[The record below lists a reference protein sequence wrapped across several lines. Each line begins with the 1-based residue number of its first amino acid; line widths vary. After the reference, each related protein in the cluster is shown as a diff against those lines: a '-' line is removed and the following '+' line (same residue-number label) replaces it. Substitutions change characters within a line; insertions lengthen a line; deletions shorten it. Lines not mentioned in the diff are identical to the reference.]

1 MINNKYTDRNDLEFH
16 DQSGKSLLEVILVV
30 VIVTIVATFA
40 LAQYQS
46 SKAQYSRQNVARQL
60 KINMERARFDS
71 VKRRTNNDAEKAK
84 VIVNNSWFAT
94 ITDTNENRVIDE
106 TGTDR
111 EVTQLGS
118 YDVTI
123 TGQNMVFPVTLAY
136 DERGNVVATGSD
148 GATVNP
154 VFYVC
159 NGTCTSATVTP
170 ANSNIVLVSPAGTV
184 DLLAG
189 GAALPN
195 FSNPAVTAVAG
206 SNSVNFFTAV
216 SSAAGTTA
224 TPTPAI
230 TATATAT
237 PTPTATA
244 TATPTPAT
252 TGTASPTA
260 TPIPVV
266 CQTDQKPALTGC
278 SCTYPMT
285 IKRNGKCN

>member
-1 MINNKYTDRNDLEFH
+1 MINNKYADRNDLEFH

-71 VKRRTNNDAEKAK
+71 VKRRTSNDAEKAK
-84 VIVNNSWFAT
+84 VIINNSWFAT
-94 ITDTNENRVIDE
+94 ITDTNENRIIDVN
-106 TGTDR
+106 GSDR
-111 EVTQLGS
+111 EVTELGNL
-118 YDVTI
+118 DITI

-148 GATVNP
+148 GAAVNP

-159 NGTCTSATVTP
+159 NGSCTLATVTP

-189 GAALPN
+189 GASLPN
-195 FSNPAVTAVAG
+195 FSNPIVTSVDG
-206 SNSVNFFTAV
+206 NTSVNCFTAV
-216 SSAAGTTA
+216 SPAACTTA
-224 TPTPAI
+224 TP
-230 TATATAT
+230 TAT
-237 PTPTATA
+237 PTPTVTPTP
-244 TATPTPAT
+244 TATPTPT
-252 TGTASPTA
+252 PTP
-260 TPIPVV
+260 TPVN
-266 CQTDQKPALTGC
+266 CETDQKPALTGC
-278 SCTYPMT
+278 TCMYPMT
-285 IKRNGKCN
+285 IKKNGKCN